1 MNFYSVTVTAGWIAV
16 VLSVVVAYT
25 QFKRMSERGTE
36 GVSLATWT
44 LFLYLDIF
52 WILYGIAVNSWQLI
66 IGCGIALPLQLL
78 IWFRLK
84 PREQVRVS
92 FHSLLL
98 FCAFSILPALK
109 WGWAGASVGAGIVGW
124 VTRGPQ
130 LLHLVRHEGATGVST
145 SSWSTAATG
154 SALWVLYYS
163 GARLWPVMY
172 VTAVGGLASVVVAS
186 LAVWRHRQAQL
197 TQIEGALFS

>member
-1 MNFYSVTVTAGWIAV
+1 VNFYNITVAVGWIAV
-16 VLSVVVAYT
+16 ILSVVVAYT

-52 WILYGIAVNSWQLI
+52 WILYGIGVHSWQLI
-66 IGCGIALPLQLL
+66 IGCSIALPLQLM
-78 IWFRLK
+78 IWFRLN
-84 PREQVRVS
+84 PRENIRVS

-98 FCAFSILPALK
+98 FTAFSVLPALK
-109 WGWAGASVGAGIVGW
+109 WGWAGASVGAGMVGW
-124 VTRGPQ
+124 VTRAPQ

-145 SSWSTAATG
+145 SSWTTAGIG
-154 SALWVLYYS
+154 SGLWVLYYF

-172 VTAVGGLASVVVAS
+172 VTAVGGLVSLIVAS
-186 LAVWRHRQAQL
+186 LAGWRHRQARLSQL
-197 TQIEGALFS
+197 DLPAFS